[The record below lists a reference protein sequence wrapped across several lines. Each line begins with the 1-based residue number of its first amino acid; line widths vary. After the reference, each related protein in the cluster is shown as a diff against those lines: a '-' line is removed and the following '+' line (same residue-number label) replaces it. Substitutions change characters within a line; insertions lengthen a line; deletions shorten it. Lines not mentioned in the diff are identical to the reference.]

1 MRILVADDNH
11 ILATILADHLTA
23 HGHEALPAYDGRLA
37 AAFCPQRDFDAIVI
51 DLLMPDT
58 NGIDILEQLHARDR
72 MPQVIVITG
81 AAELLDELSPR
92 LAAIGV
98 AAVIRKPFLFA
109 EVDAA
114 LARLP

>member
-51 DLLMPDT
+51 D
-58 NGIDILEQLHARDR
+58 
-72 MPQVIVITG
+72 
-81 AAELLDELSPR
+81 
-92 LAAIGV
+92 
-98 AAVIRKPFLFA
+98 
-109 EVDAA
+109 
-114 LARLP
+114 